1 MLCPVNSTTTTTPVY
16 DLLLELES
24 VLRDAPP
31 SCLTEADL
39 DHLAQLSERATDYAI
54 EELHAR
60 IDQESEA
67 LRQRFAAMLGTMER
81 HGA

>member
-1 MLCPVNSTTTTTPVY
+1 MTTPTTTTPVC

-24 VLRDAPP
+24 VLRDVPP
-31 SCLTEADL
+31 PCLTEADL
-39 DHLAQLSERATDYAI
+39 DHLAQLSERATDHAI